1 MKLKTKRLLF
11 AFLLLVATVWNLL
24 CFAGLLALAWYQL
37 SVWAV
42 GGAGLALAFWQLF
55 FPGAPSTPSKY
66 IRGLSPGEKRLAAV
80 SALLGILWFCSA
92 LACLLR

>member
-1 MKLKTKRLLF
+1 MKLKTKRLIF
-11 AFLLLVATVWNLL
+11 AFLLLLATVWNLL
-24 CFAGLLALAWYQL
+24 CFAGLLALTWYQL

-80 SALLGILWFCSA
+80 SALLGVLWFCSA